1 MTIRHFRKSL
11 GRSLSW
17 RSGFVL
23 VPLAL
28 VCFGLSPAVRAV
40 NPPPDGFYPVWNTAE
55 GQDALFSRT
64 TGNFN
69 TAIGAHA
76 LYLDTTGTSNTAV
89 GAFTMAANTGGN
101 QNVAVG
107 QGTLG
112 NNTGSFNAALGFK
125 ALVANSTGSGNVA
138 IGYLALSSN
147 TTQGINNTDGTS
159 VAIGYQALQHN
170 TAQDNNAVG
179 HDALQNNTAGL
190 YNNAFGWHAL
200 LNNLT
205 GDFNTAIGDGAGS
218 AITGNGNVCVG
229 ASISG
234 LAGENNTTR
243 IRNIGSTFQNS
254 GIYVTLD
261 SVGGTRLGY
270 VNLSSRRYKDD
281 IKPMEGASEA
291 LFALKPVTFRYKK
304 EFDPSHGPGYGLIAE
319 EVEKINPDL
328 VSHNDKG
335 EVMTVRY
342 DAVNAMLLNEFL
354 KEHKKVEEQQAS
366 IAELKKEIGTLTATV
381 KEQATQIQ
389 KVSAQVEMS
398 KPTAKV
404 VNNNK

>member
-1 MTIRHFRKSL
+1 MNPLIQFKQTTVVF
-11 GRSLSW
+11 
-17 RSGFVL
+17 L
-23 VPLAL
+23 VA
-28 VCFGLSPAVRAV
+28 FGLGCFALSPKAQAVL
-40 NPPPDGFYPVWNTAE
+40 PPPTPDGAYPGHNTAE
-55 GQDALFSRT
+55 GLGALFNVT
-64 TGNFN
+64 TGGFN
-69 TAIGAHA
+69 TAIGEHA
-76 LYLDTTGTSNTAV
+76 LFGDTAGTANTAV
-89 GAFTMAANTGGN
+89 GAFTLAATNPGS

-112 NNTGSFNAALGFK
+112 NNIGSDNTAVGYK
-125 ALVANSTGSGNVA
+125 ALVRNTTGSGNVA
-138 IGYLALSSN
+138 IGFTALQSN
-147 TTQGINNTDGTS
+147 TTAGVTTTDGTS
-159 VAIGYQALQHN
+159 VAVGYQALNSN
-170 TAQDNNAVG
+170 TVQDNNAVG
-179 HDALQNNTAGL
+179 HQALLNNTTGL

-200 LNNLT
+200 INNVT
-205 GDFNTAIGDGAGS
+205 GTDNTAIGDAAGS
-218 AITGNGNVCVG
+218 AITGFGNVCIG
-229 ASISG
+229 ASVTGVS
-234 LAGENNTTR
+234 GENDTTR
-243 IRNIGSTFQNS
+243 IRNIGNTFQNS
-254 GIYVTLD
+254 AIYVTLD

-281 IKPMEGASEA
+281 IKPMDKTSEA
-291 LFALKPVTFRYKK
+291 ILALKPVSFRYKK

-354 KEHKKVEEQQAS
+354 KEHKKVEKQQAS
-366 IAELKKEIGTLTATV
+366 IAELKKEIGTLVATL

-398 KPTAKV
+398 KPAAKV